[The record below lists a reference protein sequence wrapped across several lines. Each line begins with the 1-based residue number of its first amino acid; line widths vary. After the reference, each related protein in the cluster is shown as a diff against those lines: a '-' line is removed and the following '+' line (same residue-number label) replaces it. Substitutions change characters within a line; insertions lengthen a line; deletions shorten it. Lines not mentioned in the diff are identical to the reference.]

1 MADTTT
7 TAPAA
12 GADTSQPGI
21 ESTDDIVGDLLSD
34 KPEGNQSADEP
45 EADSDP
51 EEAHATEASTEEDDE
66 PVEDDDAAP
75 VEGDL
80 PQVLVDARAA
90 LEEGDLD
97 KAFELAFGKKP
108 EQVQPDNKTWT
119 KWRAANAKE
128 RAAVSRDR
136 QSLAADRQQ
145 AQAWFATERQKID
158 STIAR
163 LKPYEQQHDAA
174 VAFQRDG
181 DPSHL
186 VKVIELASGMSYDEA
201 QKIILT
207 KQRRS
212 PGERFLAQQMSELQR
227 KLEEATA
234 AKSQQEQQL
243 SAQQV
248 YANDLQTIR
257 QQAATVPEALKVP
270 RFAERIYKVLVDT
283 RTPTGLAMTVQE
295 AAKRVVAAERRRLAK
310 HPLLKSAAKNPVSQA
325 ASTLAR
331 ARKKPAAPGAPL
343 RRDSQNNGAKDPAAI
358 ESTDDIVADLLKGK
372 RRVG

>member
-12 GADTSQPGI
+12 GADPGQSGI
-21 ESTDDIVGDLLSD
+21 ESTDDIVGDLLAQ
-34 KPEGNQSADEP
+34 KAEGNDGADEP
-45 EADSDP
+45 EAQADP
-51 EEAHATEASTEEDDE
+51 EEAHDPEASTEEDDE
-66 PVEDDDAAP
+66 PADDDDAAP

-108 EQVQPDNKTWT
+108 EQVQPDNKAWT

-128 RAAVSRDR
+128 RGAVAKERATLKNDT
-136 QSLAADRQQ
+136 AQ
-145 AQAWFATERQKID
+145 AQQWFATERQKINA
-158 STIAR
+158 TIEQ
-163 LKPYEQQHDAA
+163 LKPYEAQHDAA
-174 VAFQRDG
+174 VAFRRDG

-212 PGERFLAQQMSELQR
+212 PGERHLAQQMAELQR

-234 AKSQQEQQL
+234 VKQQQETQL
-243 SAQQV
+243 SQQQV

-257 QQAATVPEALKVP
+257 QQAASVAEVAKVP
-270 RFAERIYKVLVDT
+270 RYAERIYKVLTDT
-283 RTPTGLAMTVQE
+283 RTPTGLAMTVAE
-295 AAKRVVAAERRRLAK
+295 AAKRVVASERRRLAK

-325 ASTLAR
+325 ASTLAK
-331 ARKKPAAPGAPL
+331 ARKKPVPGAPL
-343 RRDSQNNGAKDPAAI
+343 RRDSQNNGAKDTAAI

-372 RRVG
+372 RRAG